1 MPRNEAVVLCWG
13 VRKGFNDEVIFVNRL
28 EKSERVRRDM
38 GKNFLN
44 RGN

>member
-1 MPRNEAVVLCWG
+1 MPRSEAVVLCRG
-13 VRKGFNDEVIFVNRL
+13 VRKGFNNEVIFVNRL
-28 EKSERVRRDM
+28 EKSERVRCDM